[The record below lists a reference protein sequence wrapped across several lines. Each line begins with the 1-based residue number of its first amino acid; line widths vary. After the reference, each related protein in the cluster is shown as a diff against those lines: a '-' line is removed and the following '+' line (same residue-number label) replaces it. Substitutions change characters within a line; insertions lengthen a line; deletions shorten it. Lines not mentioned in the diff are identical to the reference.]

1 MQLPLPTRV
10 TEPFKKFFAL
20 GSAGGIVLF
29 FTAVLALVIANSD
42 LSETYKHLVH
52 YPLGVSFG
60 ALSFSAPLEL
70 WINDGLMAIFFLLVG
85 MEIKRELLEGELS
98 TLGQAVLPC
107 LAAAGGVILPAL
119 IYVWFNW
126 ESPENLRGWA
136 IPTATDIA
144 FSIGVL
150 ALFGSRLSLGLKVFL
165 TAVAVI
171 DDLIAIMVIAIFYS
185 SGIATH
191 YLLAAFF
198 CFALLGIFN
207 WKKVDHYWPYLLVG
221 TVMWYFT
228 LKSGIHATIA
238 GVALGAMIPLKLERR
253 GSGSMLKHF
262 EHLLQPWVVFLIMPV
277 FAFANAGVNFD
288 GITLD
293 SLRDPVP
300 AGIAVGLFAGKQLG
314 IFAVA
319 YILIKA
325 GFAKLPEEA
334 TWTQLYAV
342 SMIAGIG
349 FTMSLFIG
357 GLAFQDAQHAVSIRL
372 GVLLGSLASAVVGG
386 LLLHFA
392 LPKNR

>member
-1 MQLPLPTRV
+1 ML
-10 TEPFKKFFAL
+10 FFA
-20 GSAGGIVLF
+20 AI
-29 FTAVLALVIANSD
+29 LALVFANSAF
-42 LSETYKHLVH
+42 SEIYKHLVH
-52 YPLGVSFG
+52 YPLGISFG

-98 TLGQAVLPC
+98 TVGQAVLPC
-107 LAAAGGVILPAL
+107 LAAAGGVALPAL

-171 DDLIAIMVIAIFYS
+171 DDLIAILVIAFFYS
-185 SGIATH
+185 SGISAQ
-191 YLLAAFF
+191 YLLTAFF
-198 CFALLGIFN
+198 CLALLAFFN
-207 WKKVDHYWPYLLVG
+207 WKKVNVYWPYLLVG
-221 TVMWYFT
+221 AAMWFFT

-238 GVALGAMIPLKLERR
+238 GVVLGAMVPLRLERR

-277 FAFANAGVNFD
+277 FAFANAGVNFS
-288 GITLD
+288 GITFD

-300 AGIAVGLFAGKQLG
+300 AGIAAGLFAGKQIG
-314 IFAVA
+314 IFTVA
-319 YILIKA
+319 CLLIKTR
-325 GFAKLPEEA
+325 FAKLPADA
-334 TWTQLYAV
+334 TWMQLYAV
-342 SMIAGIG
+342 CMVAGIG
-349 FTMSLFIG
+349 FTMSLFVG

-372 GVLLGSLASAVVGG
+372 GVLLGSLASAVMGG

-392 LPKNR
+392 LLKKR